1 MLSISVKE
9 FLFWKN
15 KQLSKGGD
23 QQSFDVLLDCIGGI
37 STSDLNM
44 KILNPKENLHL
55 KKNLEF
61 LESLWEEQLLKA
73 CPIQYLCGIT
83 FWRDLKLKVTNKVL
97 IPRPETEL
105 IVDIVFNIF
114 KKKSEKLFFAE
125 LGTGSGAISIAL
137 ALAYPFSFGVATDI
151 DQDALEIATKNYKI
165 FSNQSNL
172 KFFCGNWWSPLES
185 FKGKIDLAISNPP
198 YIPRDTYEK
207 LPKEVKNFE
216 PKIALLGGDDG
227 LKHIREIILKAPLFL
242 KEKGWLIL
250 ENHFDQSEK
259 VKKLLIKIIILNLSI
274 NYFFTLL
281 IHSFLLVNLIIYL
294 L

>member
-1 MLSISVKE
+1 MLCISVEE
-9 FLFWKN
+9 FLFWKK

-23 QQSFDVLLDCIGGI
+23 QPSFAVLLDCIGGI
-37 STSDLNM
+37 STSDLNL
-44 KILNPKENLHL
+44 KSINPRGNIHL

-61 LESLWEEQLLKA
+61 LESVWDDHLQRS

-83 FWRDLKLKVTNKVL
+83 FWRDLRLKVTNKVL

-114 KKKSEKLFFAE
+114 RKKLEKLFFAE

-137 ALAYPFSFGVATDI
+137 ALAYPLSKGVATDI
-151 DQDALEIATKNYKI
+151 EQDALEIANKNFINSSK
-165 FSNQSNL
+165 QSNL
-172 KFFCGNWWSPLES
+172 KFYCGNWWSPLEN
-185 FKGKIDLAISNPP
+185 FKVKLDIAISNPP

-216 PKIALLGGDDG
+216 PKVALLGGEDG
-227 LKHIREIILKAPLFL
+227 LKHIREIIQKAPLFL

-250 ENHFDQSEK
+250 ENHFDQGEK
-259 VKKLLIKIIILNLSI
+259 VKQLLIKNKFKSVEIVNDLSGI
-274 NYFFTLL
+274 GRFT
-281 IHSFLLVNLIIYL
+281 IGRYK
-294 L
+294 

>member
-9 FLFWKN
+9 FLFWKK

-23 QQSFDVLLDCIGGI
+23 QQSFAVLLDSVGGV
-37 STSDLNM
+37 SRSDINL
-44 KILNPKENLHL
+44 ITINPQGTLHL
-55 KKNLEF
+55 KKKLEF
-61 LESLWEEQLLKA
+61 LESVWDDHLSKS

-83 FWRDLKLKVTNKVL
+83 FWRNLKLKVTNKVL

-114 KKKSEKLFFAE
+114 RKKSEKFFFAE

-137 ALAYPFSFGVATDI
+137 ALAYPLSEGVATDI
-151 DQDALEIATKNYKI
+151 NQDALEIATQNFKNSSK
-165 FSNQSNL
+165 QSNL
-172 KFFCGNWWSPLES
+172 QFYCGNWWSPLEN

-198 YIPRDTYEK
+198 YIPKDTYEE

-216 PKIALLGGDDG
+216 PKIALLGGEDG
-227 LKHIREIILKAPLFL
+227 LKHIREIIQKAPLFL

-250 ENHFDQSEK
+250 ENHHDQGEK
-259 VKKLLIKIIILNLSI
+259 VKQLLIKNKFTSI
-274 NYFFTLL
+274 EIVKDFSGIGRFT
-281 IHSFLLVNLIIYL
+281 IGRYK
-294 L
+294 

>member
-1 MLSISVKE
+1 MRSISVDE
-9 FLFWKN
+9 FLCWKK

-23 QQSFDVLLDCIGGI
+23 QQSFAVLLDCIGGI
-37 STSDLNM
+37 TTSDL
-44 KILNPKENLHL
+44 KLISINPEGILHL
-55 KKNLEF
+55 QRDLEF
-61 LESLWEEQLLKA
+61 LESLWEDHLFKS

-114 KKKSEKLFFAE
+114 RKKSEKLFFAE

-137 ALAYPFSFGVATDI
+137 ALAYPLSEGVATDI
-151 DQDALEIATKNYKI
+151 DQDALEIATKNYI
-165 FSNQSNL
+165 NSSEQSNL
-172 KFFCGNWWSPLES
+172 KFYCGNWWSPLES
-185 FKGKIDLAISNPP
+185 FKGKLDLAISNPP

-216 PKIALLGGDDG
+216 PKVALLGGEDG
-227 LKHIREIILKAPLFL
+227 LKHIKEIIQKAPLFL
-242 KEKGWLIL
+242 KKRGWLIL

-259 VKKLLIKIIILNLSI
+259 VKQLLLKNKFTSIEIVKDLSGI
-274 NYFFTLL
+274 GRFT
-281 IHSFLLVNLIIYL
+281 IGRYK
-294 L
+294 